1 MDGRMTVHVSRV
13 WLPDGSTIGHG
24 YGHDEDGRKVTFA
37 GDRRML
43 QDLSDAL
50 DESHPDATLPAEVR
64 GHQLT
69 TYIGVP
75 GPWHW
80 EDQ

>member
-1 MDGRMTVHVSRV
+1 MAVQVSRV
-13 WLPDGSTIGHG
+13 SLPEGSTIGYG
-24 YGHDEDGRKVTFA
+24 YGKDEDGREVAFV

-69 TYIGVP
+69 TYMGVP
-75 GPWHW
+75 GPWRW